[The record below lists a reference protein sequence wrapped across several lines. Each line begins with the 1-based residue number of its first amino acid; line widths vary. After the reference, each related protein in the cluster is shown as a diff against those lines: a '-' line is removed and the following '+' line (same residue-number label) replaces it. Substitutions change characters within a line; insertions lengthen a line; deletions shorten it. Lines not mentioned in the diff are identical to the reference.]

1 MTSKP
6 IKKKTT
12 NEEKEVQKGPLTK
25 EEKIDEQFMEKF
37 FYDLKEYNKKS
48 NCSPYL

>member
-25 EEKIDEQFMEKF
+25 EEKRNRAIFSALLIYSKI
-37 FYDLKEYNKKS
+37 LHT
-48 NCSPYL
+48 